1 MNNKQIRGSL
11 RSRSADARGS
21 VLHALRRKDRGLRPP
36 KATSDGDLQ
45 GNEVSGPQGPSDRSS
60 KPIRPFLTQSSSLS
74 PHPLFLRIADI
85 SIAVHSKD
93 PDFKIKMDEDTKKFL
108 MAQADPDV
116 RVEAGWGDN
125 SKNSDGKKIFDSGVL
140 WQLYSDDCS
149 YRFHFTTTTLGPVPY
164 KIARFNRE
172 FKSGEVFFHR
182 PYFPPGAPL
191 YPLDY
196 PLDEILIA
204 NILARGKGV
213 EVHGCGVVDAQGKG
227 RLFIGKSGA
236 GKTTMARLWQKQPG
250 VMVLS
255 DDRIILR
262 QREDSLWMYG
272 TPWHGEANLASPDRV
287 PLTKVYFLSKGIKNE
302 LFPLGGCDAAG
313 RLLACSFPPFYSQQG
328 LDFTLSFLE
337 EIVRAIPCYELKF
350 LPDEEVLGF
359 ILKKGHFS

>member
-1 MNNKQIRGSL
+1 MNNKQIKGPL
-11 RSRSADARGS
+11 RSRSAEDRGS
-21 VLHALRRKDRGLRPP
+21 VLHALRQKNLGLRPP
-36 KATSDGDLQ
+36 KATSDSDLQ
-45 GNEVSGPQGPSDRSS
+45 GNEVSGPQGPSDHSSRERSS
-60 KPIRPFLTQSSSLS
+60 RSFCLKAAGRSFSLS
-74 PHPLFLRIADI
+74 PDPLFLRIADI

-93 PDFKIKMDEDTKKFL
+93 PEFKIKMDEDTKKFL
-108 MAQADPDV
+108 VTQADPDV

-125 SKNSDGKKIFDSGVL
+125 SKISDGKKIFDSGVL
-140 WQLYSDDCS
+140 WQLYSDDRS

-172 FKSGEVFFHR
+172 FESGEVFFHH
-182 PYFPPGAPL
+182 PYFPSEPPL

-204 NILARGKGV
+204 NILARGEGV

-227 RLFIGKSGA
+227 HLFIGKSGA
-236 GKTTMARLWQKQPG
+236 GKTTMARLWENEPG
-250 VMVLS
+250 ITVLS

-262 QREDSLWMYG
+262 QVDNTIWMYG

-302 LFPLGGCDAAG
+302 LFPLRECDAAG

-337 EIVRAIPCYELKF
+337 EIVRATPCYELKF

-359 ILKKGHFS
+359 IL